1 MKKLIKTGL
10 LLFIIS
16 VIYGCSSYQY
26 YAIQSN
32 NTTFSKYRTFA
43 WLPQMDTSKTEKITD
58 IADERIK
65 EVATAELESCGLA
78 LKATKPDLLVRYSV
92 VINNM
97 IKTYNNPEY
106 VYPAGG
112 FYSEELRRRN
122 GRNYYYVY
130 AAPFPVYVGGE
141 IVQVPYR
148 EGTLVIDLI
157 DRRARRVI
165 WRGYGVGEIN
175 DPQTAMRDIPEV
187 VQGILGKLPIKPVT
201 KP

>member
-10 LLFIIS
+10 LLSIIS

-32 NTTFSKYRTFA
+32 NTTLSKYRTFA
-43 WLPQMDTSKTEKITD
+43 WLPQMDTSGTGKITD

-65 EVATAELESCGLA
+65 EVATTELESCGLT
-78 LKATKPDLLVRYSV
+78 LKLNRPDLLVRYSI

-97 IKTYNNPEY
+97 VKTYNNPEY
-106 VYPAGG
+106 VYTYGG
-112 FYSEELRRRN
+112 FYSGELRRRN
-122 GRNYYYVY
+122 GRSYYYVY

-148 EGTLVIDLI
+148 EGTLIIDLI
-157 DRRARRVI
+157 DRKARRVI

-175 DPQTAMRDIPEV
+175 DPQTAMHDIPEV
-187 VQGILGKLPIKPVT
+187 VRGILGKLPIKPIT